1 MSFDYFKA
9 RWSRIFADAGL
20 PVKGGDKIFYP
31 YVNRKWESATRA
43 VVGFS
48 KEDPNFQGTR
58 AVVASH
64 LRLGTL
70 FKNIPV
76 IEAYAYVPR
85 TTVDVAAALIER
97 YGLPLQADWFVSTP
111 ITDEQVNNMPF
122 DIELSLKNVNWCQHN
137 NASDTIT
144 VTVYEPNVDVKDAF
158 GTNIL
163 DVLSLPYTV
172 KAGAT
177 NVELLSIGVD
187 FTPLYP
193 EDYDRLLEIASDN
206 DLYSAATPYVYRSDV
221 LIRLMQERTGIVT
234 KREADWGKNVI
245 STYQAKF
252 VYNGPTAGFAYADTR
267 YDRVLVFDINH
278 NATAYSGRYYFHYND
293 LY

>member
-1 MSFDYFKA
+1 MAFDFFNA

-20 PVKGGDKIFYP
+20 PVKGNDKIFFP
-31 YVNRKWESATRA
+31 YVDRKWDSATRA
-43 VVGFS
+43 VVGFT

-58 AVVASH
+58 VIQANH
-64 LRLGTL
+64 IRLSQL
-70 FKNIPV
+70 FKNVPV

-85 TTVDVAAALIER
+85 TTVEVAAALIER
-97 YGLPLQADWFVSTP
+97 YGLPLKAEWFESTP

-122 DIELSLKNVNWCQHN
+122 DIKLSLKNVAWCRHYTD
-137 NASDTIT
+137 SDSIT
-144 VTVYEPNVDVKDAF
+144 VTVYEPNVDVKTAF
-158 GTNIL
+158 TNNVL
-163 DVLSLPYTV
+163 DVLNMPYVV
-172 KAGAT
+172 KSGAT

-193 EDYDRLLEIASDN
+193 EDYDRLLEIAKDE

-221 LIRLMQERTGIVT
+221 LIRLMQERTGVVT

-252 VYNGPTAGFAYADTR
+252 VYNGPTTGLTNADTR
-267 YDRVLVFDINH
+267 YDRVLAFDINA